1 MRITFWGA
9 AGTVTGSRFVVE
21 AAGRRLLVDCGL
33 FQGIKPIRSRNWD
46 PFPVDPATVD
56 AVVLTHAHIDHTG
69 YLPAFVRD
77 GFRGQVWCTPAT
89 AELCRIMLP
98 DSAHLQEEDAR
109 HANQR
114 RSSRH
119 HPALPLYTTAD
130 AERALAAFR
139 PHPFLEPF
147 EPVTG
152 VEALLSPV
160 GHILG
165 AGAVRVAD
173 ADTSVLF
180 TGDVG
185 RPVDPV
191 MHAPAPPPDADH
203 LVTESTYGNRTHDER
218 DPADELADA
227 VVHTMSR
234 GGTLLVPVFAV
245 GRAQTVLHLLSELR
259 AAGRIP
265 RVPTYINSPMAVEAT
280 ELFCRYPGEH
290 RLTVDQCRAMC
301 DGVTFVRTVEDSK
314 QLTPRG
320 GPMIVLSASGML
332 SGGRVLHHLEHVAPD
347 HRSTI
352 LLVGYQAAGTRGEA
366 LLAGARQLKVFGSY
380 VPVRAEVVRIDS
392 LSAHADADELTAWL
406 RSSDL
411 SPRSAH
417 IVHGE
422 PAAADAFRRTLRD
435 DLGWATSVAAH
446 GDAVDLEPRALR
458 PSEAERFESV

>member
-33 FQGIKPIRSRNWD
+33 FQGIKAIRSRNWD
-46 PFPVDPATVD
+46 PFPVDPATID
-56 AVVLTHAHIDHTG
+56 AVLVTHAHIDHTG
-69 YLPAFVRD
+69 YLPALVRD
-77 GFRGQVWCTPAT
+77 GFRGEVWCTPAT
-89 AELCRIMLP
+89 ADLCRIMLP

-139 PHPFLEPF
+139 THRFLEPF
-147 EPVTG
+147 EPVAG
-152 VEALLSPV
+152 VEAIFSPV

-165 AGAVRVAD
+165 AGAIRIAD

-185 RPVDPV
+185 RPVDPI
-191 MHAPAPPPDADH
+191 MRAPAPPPRADH
-203 LVTESTYGNRTHDER
+203 LVTESTYGNRTHEKR

-227 VVHTMSR
+227 VVRTMNR

-259 AAGRIP
+259 TAGRIP
-265 RVPTYINSPMAVEAT
+265 RVPTYVNSPMAVDAT
-280 ELFCRYPGEH
+280 ELFCRYTGEH
-290 RLTVDQCRAMC
+290 RLTVEQCRGMC
-301 DGVTFVRTVEDSK
+301 EDVTFVRTVDESK

-347 HRSTI
+347 PRSTI

-366 LLAGARQLKVFGSY
+366 LLAGARRVKAFGSY
-380 VPVRAEVVRIDS
+380 VPVRADIVRIDS

-406 RSSDL
+406 GSSEL
-411 SPRSAH
+411 APSSTH

-435 DLGWATSVAAH
+435 DLGWDTRVAAH
-446 GDAVDLEPRALR
+446 GDNVDLAPVARR
-458 PSEAERFESV
+458 PSTVGGLEPV